1 MRYENDGIV
10 DTPAARPG
18 HDGAAVH
25 PPFEPREYKAID
37 VAAGPFCT
45 FAIGK
50 QMDSPFL
57 NAPEVRRLRTS
68 YEGSGSIC
76 WHRRLY

>member
-10 DTPAARPG
+10 DTPAPRSANEG
-18 HDGAAVH
+18 AVH

-57 NAPEVRRLRTS
+57 NATESEEINDILKGLKKHL
-68 YEGSGSIC
+68 EA
-76 WHRRLY
+76 